1 MTTDISPSPVVGREA
16 VERWLTDAANH
27 PDHPHDVQ
35 RIETHISQVFLTD
48 RFVYKL
54 KKPVR
59 FDFLDFNSLEK
70 REHACREELR
80 LNRRMAGDVY
90 RAVLPI
96 TADRCGALALD
107 GSGTVV
113 DWVVQMRR
121 LPADRMLDELIRTDR
136 LHESE
141 VRKLTEYLGGY
152 YSAIEPLVVRPR
164 DFHAALVANVEAN
177 LAALLG
183 ADGVDTTRIRRLHI
197 FQLRLLKSRPELFQ
211 ARVLDGRIIDGHG
224 DLRPE
229 HICLTDPPVVFDCLE
244 FSADLRRI
252 DVLDELCFLAMEC
265 DALGADSL
273 GERVLKHYFQ
283 RSQDRPPPEL
293 TAFHKTYR
301 ACVRAKVAILRGAQL
316 PADARDAQ
324 RQLGERYLALGDR
337 YLREIDARPV
347 LILVTGLMGTG
358 KTTLARVLAAELGI
372 EMLRTDDVRDELF
385 PAAGGND
392 AFGQG
397 RYSPE
402 ARARVYEEV
411 LRRASEALSRG
422 VSIILDGTY
431 TKASDRE
438 LALERGR
445 AAEADVLAVEC
456 VCPREVALERIQ
468 TRLRQP
474 QPDASEARPELYDRQ
489 AAQRDP
495 PADSIPTCSVDT
507 TESLA
512 AQTATVMA
520 ALI

>member
-1 MTTDISPSPVVGREA
+1 MTTDISQSQSPVV
-16 VERWLTDAANH
+16 RWLADAANH
-27 PDHPHDVQ
+27 PDHPHEVQ
-35 RIETHISQVFLTD
+35 RIETHISQVFLSD
-48 RFVYKL
+48 RFVLKL

-59 FDFLDFNSLEK
+59 FDFLDFNTLEK

-90 RAVLPI
+90 MAVLPI
-96 TADRCGALALD
+96 TEDPSGALALN
-107 GSGTVV
+107 GSGAVV

-121 LPADRMLDELIRTDR
+121 LPADRMLDVLIRTGR

-141 VRKLTEYLGGY
+141 IRRLTDYLGGY
-152 YSAIEPLVVRPR
+152 YSASERLVVRPC
-164 DFHAALVANVEAN
+164 DFHSAIVANVEAN
-177 LAALLG
+177 FAALLA
-183 ADGVDTTRIRRLHI
+183 ADGVDVARVRRLHT
-197 FQLRLLKSRPELFQ
+197 FQLRLLKSRPELFK

-229 HICLTDPPVVFDCLE
+229 HICLIDPPAVFDCLE
-244 FSADLRRI
+244 FNADLRRI

-273 GERVLKHYFQ
+273 GERVLKDYLK

-293 TAFHKTYR
+293 TAFYKTYR
-301 ACVRAKVAILRGAQL
+301 ACVRAKVAILRAAQM
-316 PADARDAQ
+316 PADASEGLR
-324 RQLGERYLALGDR
+324 RLGERYLGLGDR
-337 YLREIDARPV
+337 YLREIDARPM

-358 KTTLARVLAAELGI
+358 KTTLARVLAAELGS
-372 EMLRTDDVRDELF
+372 EMLRTDEVRDELF
-385 PAAGGND
+385 PSSGEND

-397 RYSPE
+397 RYSPD

-411 LRRASEALSRG
+411 LRRAGEALSSG

-445 AAEADVLAVEC
+445 ATKADVLAVEC
-456 VCPREVALERIQ
+456 VCPREVAMERIRA
-468 TRLRQP
+468 RLRQP
-474 QPDASEARPELYDRQ
+474 TSDASEARPELYDRQ
-489 AAQRDP
+489 VAQRDP
-495 PADSIPTCSVDT
+495 PGDSMSACSVDT
-507 TESLA
+507 TESLS
-512 AQTATVMA
+512 AQTANVMA